1 MNKVLAVLI
10 LGMGFTGGIVTMS
23 ISWLFKSPIGGVTLV
38 VTASS
43 TVAFV
48 ILTVSALL
56 IRRRVDENG
65 DLS

>member
-10 LGMGFTGGIVTMS
+10 LGMGFTGGILTMS
-23 ISWLFKSPIGGVTLV
+23 IPWLFKSPIGGVALV

-56 IRRRVDENG
+56 IRRRLDEKG
-65 DLS
+65 DLG